1 MPGRTRWRVP
11 VLAEQPRRAATV
23 ERALRQTP
31 GIEAVFANPV
41 TGRVLVFCDP
51 AISAEE
57 IRARLSDA
65 LDLHPMSDDE
75 LCAHLGSESTSREHD
90 HHGHDHDS
98 SEAQVRNLAL
108 GGTVLLGLGAK
119 RLLFGVGALAA
130 SPVLNAIS
138 VGATLVSGYSF
149 LRGFWR
155 SITGQTGLST
165 DTLVGSATIASL
177 LLRENVTSL
186 AVLWL
191 LNLGE
196 YLQALTLRRT
206 ERAIRDL
213 LEVRDDIVWVVAAD
227 GTEVQKPSSDVHP
240 GEIVALYAG
249 KRFPIDGVLL
259 EGQGTINEAPITGE
273 SMPVMKVAGDTVFAG
288 TILLSGSVRVRVE
301 HVGSDT
307 AVGKLIA
314 RVEQAREL
322 RAPIQ
327 TVGDRFSKSFVPTSF
342 ALSAAVLLITRDPR
356 RALTML
362 LIACPCA
369 AGLATPTAVSA
380 AIGNGAR
387 RGVLIKGG
395 THLEA
400 AATLDT
406 IVFDKTGTL
415 TEGLPRV
422 EHVVSFSS
430 AYSAEEVLS
439 LAATGELHSEH
450 PLALAVLSH
459 ARHRALDVSPH
470 DACEIIVGRGVRADF
485 QKERILVGNRDL
497 MTAFDVAVSVE
508 VDEQYAEHAA
518 KGETVLLVARE
529 AELVGLIGVRDK
541 IRDGAKAA
549 LEHLRADGIQLSMLT
564 GDIEESA
571 RAVAAAVGL
580 DDWRARL
587 LPDEKFD
594 HVRKLKATG
603 LCVAMVGDGINDAPA
618 LALADVGIAMGTAG
632 SDVAIEAADIALA
645 ANDIEGVV
653 VARRLSRQAIRVI
666 RQNYAIALGVNG
678 GGLAIAAFGA
688 LNALLAALL
697 HNLSTLLVVFNSARL
712 VAYSP
717 DAPRPSVA

>member
-1 MPGRTRWRVP
+1 MRWRVLK
-11 VLAEQPRRAATV
+11 LAERPRRMATV

-31 GIEAVFANPV
+31 GIETAFANPV
-41 TGRVLVFCDP
+41 TGGVLVFCDP
-51 AISAEE
+51 AFSAEKV
-57 IRARLSDA
+57 RAHLLSA
-65 LDLHPMSDDE
+65 LDLRPMNDDE
-75 LCAHLGSESTSREHD
+75 LRAYSRSDSALTVREHE
-90 HHGHDHDS
+90 HHGHDHDHDS

-108 GGTVLLGLGAK
+108 GGAVLLGLGAK
-119 RLLFGVGALAA
+119 RLLFGAGALAA

-155 SITGQTGLST
+155 SIIGQTGLST

-196 YLQALTLRRT
+196 YLQAVTLRRT

-213 LEVRDDIVWVVAAD
+213 LEVGDDVVWVVAAD
-227 GTEVQKPSSDVHP
+227 GTEVQKPSSEVHP
-240 GEIVALYAG
+240 GETVALYAG
-249 KRFPIDGVLL
+249 KRFPVDGVLL

-400 AATLDT
+400 AANLDT

-422 EHVVSFSS
+422 ERVVSFSS

-459 ARHRALDVSPH
+459 ARHRALDISPH

-485 QKERILVGNRDL
+485 QKARILVGNRDL
-497 MTAFDVAVSVE
+497 MAAFNVAVPVE
-508 VDEQYAEHAA
+508 ADEQYARHAA
-518 KGETVLLVARE
+518 EGETVLLVARE
-529 AELVGLIGVRDK
+529 AELIGLIGVRDK

-549 LEHLRADGIQLSMLT
+549 LAHLRADGIQLSMLT

-571 RAVAAAVGL
+571 RAVAAAVGV

-587 LPDEKFD
+587 LPEEKFD

-603 LCVAMVGDGINDAPA
+603 LRVAMVGDGINDAPA

-653 VARRLSRQAIRVI
+653 IARRLSRQAIRVI

-688 LNALLAALL
+688 LNPLLAALL

-717 DAPRPSVA
+717 DDRRPSAG